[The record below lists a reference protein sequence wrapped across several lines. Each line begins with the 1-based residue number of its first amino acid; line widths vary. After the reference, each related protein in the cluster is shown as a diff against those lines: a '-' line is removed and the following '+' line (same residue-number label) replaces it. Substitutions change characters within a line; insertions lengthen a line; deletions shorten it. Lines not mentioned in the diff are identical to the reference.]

1 MLKKI
6 MLLGAAIA
14 AFVAFA
20 APAANAE
27 VTNFLSDQAEHI
39 TAHSSN
45 TTSTTPNGTFE
56 CTTVTLTLTY
66 KSGTADYHGNGTA
79 TGTTANMED
88 THCEVQNTPIRVLI
102 TSITATVDL
111 KGGGTGT
118 ADFSYTYDITH
129 PILGSIHCTFK
140 GTGVG
145 VTYVPTSD
153 TVSIEGAMTGE
164 GGEACANT
172 GETSGSFTV
181 TDEFGEPASIH

>member
-1 MLKKI
+1 MLKKL
-6 MLLGAAIA
+6 MQLGAAIA

-27 VTNFLSDQAEHI
+27 VTNFLGDRAEHI

-45 TTSTTPNGTFE
+45 TTSTTPNGTME

-66 KSGTADYHGNGTA
+66 KAGTADYHGNGTA

-88 THCEVQNTPIRVLI
+88 THCVIQGTPIRILN
-102 TSITATVDL
+102 TSMSWTFAFE
-111 KGGGTGT
+111 GGGKGT

-129 PILGSIHCTFK
+129 PLLGSIHCTFK

-164 GGEACANT
+164 GGGACANT

-181 TDEFGEPASIH
+181 TDEFAESASIH